1 MNVERAKEALYRLL
15 VMFESGSL
23 PQAVAR
29 TMLRP
34 KPGAEKPSD
43 RWSLG
48 NRLLMLAAG
57 TRDARGYRQWE
68 QAGRHVRRGAKA
80 FYIFA
85 PVLKKITTKTVDPET
100 GEEREEQR
108 EVLAGF
114 REVPVFRYED
124 TEGKPLPEPDYSPPE
139 PPPLQDV
146 ARAFGVREIR
156 YEPAREDG
164 TYGFYSWTG
173 GKRIVLRSH
182 DVGVWFH
189 ELGHAVHHSFRPL
202 RGGQVPE
209 QEIVA
214 EVFAATMCVL
224 FGMPGHLRN
233 AWEYVKAYAGQDP
246 QQALRAIFRV
256 LSDVEECLKRVWEA
270 AGAREGRE
278 AA

>member
-1 MNVERAKEALYRLL
+1 MNVERAKEALHRLL
-15 VMFESGSL
+15 AMFESGDL

-68 QAGRHVRRGAKA
+68 QVGRHVRRGAKA

-85 PVLKKITTKTVDPET
+85 PVIRKVTVKVADPET

-124 TEGKPLPEPDYSPPE
+124 TEGKPLPEPDYAPPE

-156 YEPAREDG
+156 YEPAGQDG
-164 TYGFYSWTG
+164 LYGFYSWSG
-173 GKRIVLRSH
+173 GKRIVLRTH
-182 DVGVWFH
+182 DVLTWFH
-189 ELGHAVHHSFRPL
+189 ELGHAVHHTFRPL

-214 EVFAATMCVL
+214 EVFAATMCEL
-224 FGMPGHLRN
+224 FGMRGHLRN

-246 QQALRAIFRV
+246 QQALKAVFRV
-256 LSDVEECLKRVWEA
+256 LSDVEECLKRVWQA